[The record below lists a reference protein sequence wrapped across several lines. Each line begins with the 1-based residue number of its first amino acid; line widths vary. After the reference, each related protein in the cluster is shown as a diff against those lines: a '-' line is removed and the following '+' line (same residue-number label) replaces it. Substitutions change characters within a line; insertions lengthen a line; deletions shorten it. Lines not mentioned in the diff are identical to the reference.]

1 MTACIDAGAKMRRK
15 TTFYSIFIEYY
26 SIRIFAQR
34 PRWRSIQAVQCTDED
49 MAKNQTE
56 GLQEPMTFQAD
67 GASRRKKGAQRPV
80 FADVFQLDGETVDLP
95 TKVHLLVN
103 PYAGKKRGRDV
114 AKRVIELVE
123 QAGVGIDCSYSA
135 YSGHLVTMASALV
148 VDEHDIIAVV
158 GGDGSL
164 SEVISGRMLLG
175 SSRKETFAVIPA
187 GTGNSHAHDLRL
199 SSVEAAV
206 EAMLRGHRQA
216 LDLARVELTEG
227 LPGATAE
234 PMVRYSHN
242 LVTWGLGVDSTI
254 QAEKMRWMGPARYD
268 VGILLAILANRR
280 RTATLTLD
288 DRFITDDF
296 TLFLVQNTQTGGSM
310 LPLAPG
316 ASTDDGLMD
325 IGILKKMSRRDVL
338 KAFGMLKKE
347 GRHVFHPRV
356 DYHRFTTLKIETEE
370 PTAINIDGENI
381 GSTPLS
387 MSVLKHAAY
396 IMRPA

>member
-1 MTACIDAGAKMRRK
+1 MGSTP
-15 TTFYSIFIEYY
+15 S
-26 SIRIFAQR
+26 
-34 PRWRSIQAVQCTDED
+34 
-49 MAKNQTE
+49 E
-56 GLQEPMTFQAD
+56 GLNEPIGFSSD
-67 GASRRKKGAQRPV
+67 ASSKRKKGAHKPV
-80 FADVFQLDGETVDLP
+80 FAPVFVHPGEPRDECSR
-95 TKVHLLVN
+95 VHLLVN
-103 PYAGKKRGRDV
+103 PFAGKKRGRSV
-114 AKRVIELVE
+114 AEQVVE
-123 QAGVGIDCSYSA
+123 RLEAAGVSTTCGYSA

-148 VDEHDIIAVV
+148 VEKGDIVAVV

-164 SEVISGRMLLG
+164 SEVITGRMLLG
-175 SSRKETFAVIPA
+175 KSGKETFAIVPA
-187 GTGNSHAHDLRL
+187 GTGNSQAHDLGVN
-199 SSVEAAV
+199 SVDSAINAIL
-206 EAMLRGHRQA
+206 AGRAQA

-227 LPGATAE
+227 LPGSTGDS
-234 PMVRYSHN
+234 MVRYSHN

-268 VGILLAILANRR
+268 VGILLAILAARR

-296 TLFLVQNTQTGGSM
+296 TLFLVQNSQTGGSM

-316 ASTDDGLMD
+316 ASMDDGLMD

-338 KAFGMLKKE
+338 KAFGMLKRE

-356 DYHRFTTLKIETEE
+356 DYHRFTQLSIQTEE

-387 MSVLKHAAY
+387 MQVVKHAVF